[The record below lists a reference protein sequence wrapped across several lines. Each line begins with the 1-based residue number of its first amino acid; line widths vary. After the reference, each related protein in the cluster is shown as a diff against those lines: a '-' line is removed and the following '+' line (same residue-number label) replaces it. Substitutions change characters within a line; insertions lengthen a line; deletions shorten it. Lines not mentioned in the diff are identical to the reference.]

1 MKLIFTTL
9 ILLTLSG
16 CGNQV
21 FIKKDK
27 QTDQAFRS
35 DSLYCKGEATGAWQ
49 NQNGTSAVQIKSQT
63 MVPMTYED
71 CMRQMGYQQQ

>member
-1 MKLIFTTL
+1 MKH
-9 ILLTLSG
+9 LLPLALLMTLSA
-16 CGNQV
+16 CGNHAFV
-21 FIKKDK
+21 KKDK

-35 DSLYCKGEATGAWQ
+35 DSLYCKSEATGAWQ
-49 NQNGTSAVQIKSQT
+49 NQNGTSAVQIKSQS